1 MTLTRASLRRQRAA
15 RRARLHRSGGAALA
29 TVALAA
35 TLVTASLGDPATAAP
50 AQDAAPAASAT
61 TPAAPVP
68 QATPEAVAKAGQVLG
83 RADFVVRESAA
94 SRAQR
99 SQIAKATAQLRKL
112 VDSTG
117 TAASAVASSAP
128 ADAAAVERRG
138 AAASRSAERGA
149 AAPAAPTTTQTRGGG
164 TAAGG
169 HLAASATGVVPSLA
183 TLTPTLTPTLPQ
195 AAGGT
200 TALGKTVPKALS
212 RTLSKDAT
220 AKAPAAPAPAAVKA
234 AAPRELGAKTV
245 ADLAKTTKALES
257 MLKDATAAAAVDVT
271 PRPVPK
277 PKPKPKPAVVDQPK
291 ASGKQAAAEA
301 KVDKSRVAKAARL
314 AAGARNGYV
323 PAEALCELSFAP
335 GERLRCDA
343 TEALERLD
351 AAYRAQFGTHLS
363 INDTYRSFEAQVAT
377 KAARGFWAAKPG
389 YSNHGW
395 GVAVDLGG
403 GIQERSSTQ
412 HAWMVENAGRFG
424 WRNPDWAQADG
435 RKPEAW
441 HWEYGTRD

>member
-1 MTLTRASLRRQRAA
+1 MTVTNPTRSSLRRERDA
-15 RRARLHRSGGAALA
+15 RRARLRRSGGATLA

-35 TLVTASLGDPATAAP
+35 TLVTANLTTAAAAP

-61 TPAAPVP
+61 TPATPTAPVP
-68 QATPEAVAKAGQVLG
+68 QATPEALAKAGQVLG

-112 VDSTG
+112 VDGSTS
-117 TAASAVASSAP
+117 AAPAATSP
-128 ADAAAVERRG
+128 ADAAVEQRGAVASRAGERAATT
-138 AAASRSAERGA
+138 AAAS
-149 AAPAAPTTTQTRGGG
+149 APQTRGGG
-164 TAAGG
+164 TATGG
-169 HLAASATGVVPSLA
+169 HLAASATVAAVPALA
-183 TLTPTLTPTLPQ
+183 DLAGPTLTPAQ
-195 AAGGT
+195 AAPGGT
-200 TALGKTVPKALS
+200 TSLAKSLPKALS
-212 RTLSKDAT
+212 KTLSKGTT
-220 AKAPAAPAPAAVKA
+220 ANAAAAAPAAPARAAE
-234 AAPRELGAKTV
+234 PRALGAKT
-245 ADLAKTTKALES
+245 AAELAKTTKALES
-257 MLKDATAAAAVDVT
+257 LLQKTTAAAAVDVT

-277 PKPKPKPAVVDQPK
+277 PKPKPKAVDRPEAADQ
-291 ASGKQAAAEA
+291 QAAKT
-301 KVDKSRVAKAARL
+301 KVDKSRAEKAARL

-323 PAEALCELSFAP
+323 PVEALCDLSFAS

-351 AAYRAQFGTHLS
+351 EAYRARFGTHLT

-403 GIQERSSTQ
+403 GIQERSSAQ

-424 WRNPDWAQADG
+424 WRNPEWAQADG

-441 HWEYGTRD
+441 HWEFGTRD